1 MAALANSGVPTV
13 NPALNV
19 KQQLALAILGGQGT
33 ATQMLRE
40 RRKNLTTASQPK
52 GMSAGTTDMEVLIKL
67 VCVIVESYSVCLY
80 IFDCICLPIMVM
92 GVLPETHTQCHPQSK
107 LVSGKRLYCTSSY
120 IITSSPDTFN
130 DED

>member
-52 GMSAGTTDMEVLIKL
+52 GMSASTTDMEVLIKL

-80 IFDCICLPIMVM
+80 IFDCICLPIMFM
-92 GVLPETHTQCHPQSK
+92 GVLPETHTVPPSVKACFWK
-107 LVSGKRLYCTSSY
+107 TFVSYV
-120 IITSSPDTFN
+120 IIHHHFLS
-130 DED
+130 

>member
-40 RRKNLTTASQPK
+40 RRKHMVATSQPK
-52 GMSAGTTDMEVLIKL
+52 GMFVRTYVFGPPLHQG
-67 VCVIVESYSVCLY
+67 VCVCVWCVWVVCV
-80 IFDCICLPIMVM
+80 CVCVVCV
-92 GVLPETHTQCHPQSK
+92 GVCGVGVCGCVWVCGCVVCGWCGWCVWCVDGVWGVGLC
-107 LVSGKRLYCTSSY
+107 YC
-120 IITSSPDTFN
+120 
-130 DED
+130 

>member
-40 RRKNLTTASQPK
+40 RRKHMVAASQPK
-52 GMSAGTTDMEVLIKL
+52 GMCVRMCLGHHFIR
-67 VCVIVESYSVCLY
+67 VCVCVCVVWVGWVGGACATAKPWSFGL
-80 IFDCICLPIMVM
+80 FVFNCSCLPYVFM
-92 GVLPETHTQCHPQSK
+92 GVFPETH
-107 LVSGKRLYCTSSY
+107 LYTAPPSVLAS
-120 IITSSPDTFN
+120 FWQMF
-130 DED
+130 

>member
-40 RRKNLTTASQPK
+40 RRKHMVAASQPK
-52 GMSAGTTDMEVLIKL
+52 GMCVRMCLGHHFIRVW
-67 VCVIVESYSVCLY
+67 VCVCVCGVAGGGWVGLVLLLSLGPSACLC
-80 IFDCICLPIMVM
+80 FGNCSCLPYVFM
-92 GVLPETHTQCHPQSK
+92 GVFPETH
-107 LVSGKRLYCTSSY
+107 LYTAPPSVLTS
-120 IITSSPDTFN
+120 FWKMF
-130 DED
+130 